1 MGKKTFDAQKATEKF
16 FSPCGE
22 QVAPL
27 RGAGCAP
34 ELSEQTVSMHATKDL
49 DCTPD
54 TPLRGAGCAPE
65 LSNQAVSTHAS
76 KDLDYTSNTSNTHS
90 THYTHDTSD
99 THDTHSTS
107 NTHNTHHTQNS
118 RGYRYNLNLDADLK
132 DFLHET
138 AWEKRMS
145 MTQYINNLI
154 RREMEKDKLKNDK

>member
-16 FSPCGE
+16 FSPLS
-22 QVAPL
+22 L
-27 RGAGCAP
+27 REASRAP
-34 ELSEQTVSMHATKDL
+34 ELSEQTVSMHATQDS
-49 DCTPD
+49 DNTPNKYPCGEQVA
-54 TPLRGAGCAPE
+54 PLRGASRAPE
-65 LSNQAVSTHAS
+65 LSKQATHTPAS
-76 KDLDYTSNTSNTHS
+76 QNLDDTHYTSNTHS
-90 THYTHDTSD
+90 THYTHDT
-99 THDTHSTS
+99 HSTS
-107 NTHNTHHTQNS
+107 NTHRTQNS